1 MHLNAPV
8 ILNGVCVRWKGHL
21 DLERLDGAGSIEFDE
36 EAAKIEDVILREQV
50 EAYNRRMKEFEE
62 YRKAQQ
68 RHIAAFMGQ
77 HHAMQQAAAAAAA
90 QQQQVS
96 STPTAAEATST
107 SVAASEPSSKSN
119 GQIHSAADLVDI
131 EEVSF
136 AVQPSV
142 LSGAES
148 ILTLKIHESI
158 MFGYFCQA
166 FALRTARVES
176 ARIVGLDHFWFFFF
190 IPALGDHISDT
201 HCICALAR

>member
-77 HHAMQQAAAAAAA
+77 QHALQQAAAAAAA
-90 QQQQVS
+90 AQQHHNVS
-96 STPTAAEATST
+96 STPTAVAEASST
-107 SVAASEPSSKSN
+107 SQPSLSKSN

-131 EEVSF
+131 EEVSC
-136 AVQPSV
+136 S
-142 LSGAES
+142 L
-148 ILTLKIHESI
+148 
-158 MFGYFCQA
+158 
-166 FALRTARVES
+166 
-176 ARIVGLDHFWFFFF
+176 
-190 IPALGDHISDT
+190 
-201 HCICALAR
+201 

>member
-21 DLERLDGAGSIEFDE
+21 DLERLDGAGSLEFDE

-77 HHAMQQAAAAAAA
+77 QHALQQAAAAAAA
-90 QQQQVS
+90 AQHQVS
-96 STPTAAEATST
+96 STPTAAEASST
-107 SVAASEPSSKSN
+107 SVMASEPSSKSN

-131 EEVSF
+131 EEVS
-136 AVQPSV
+136 
-142 LSGAES
+142 
-148 ILTLKIHESI
+148 
-158 MFGYFCQA
+158 
-166 FALRTARVES
+166 
-176 ARIVGLDHFWFFFF
+176 
-190 IPALGDHISDT
+190 
-201 HCICALAR
+201 

>member
-21 DLERLDGAGSIEFDE
+21 DLERLDGAATLEFDE

-90 QQQQVS
+90 AQHHQVS
-96 STPTAAEATST
+96 SRPTAAEASST
-107 SVAASEPSSKSN
+107 SVTASMEPSFSKSN

-131 EEVSF
+131 EEVS
-136 AVQPSV
+136 
-142 LSGAES
+142 
-148 ILTLKIHESI
+148 
-158 MFGYFCQA
+158 
-166 FALRTARVES
+166 
-176 ARIVGLDHFWFFFF
+176 
-190 IPALGDHISDT
+190 
-201 HCICALAR
+201 

>member
-21 DLERLDGAGSIEFDE
+21 DLERLDGAGCLEFDE

-77 HHAMQQAAAAAAA
+77 QHALQQAAAAAAA
-90 QQQQVS
+90 AQHQVS
-96 STPTAAEATST
+96 STPTAAEASST
-107 SVAASEPSSKSN
+107 SMAPPDPSSKSN

-131 EEVSF
+131 EEVSP
-136 AVQPSV
+136 AKHEHSEIEQVYYNAP
-142 LSGAES
+142 LSIWYVS
-148 ILTLKIHESI
+148 LTMASKTV
-158 MFGYFCQA
+158 C
-166 FALRTARVES
+166 
-176 ARIVGLDHFWFFFF
+176 
-190 IPALGDHISDT
+190 
-201 HCICALAR
+201 